1 MIINRYIKEDF
12 KDIALLKDDIFYNI
26 RSLKEYLNCRTKE
39 NFKKIRLSLN
49 LNGLLTL
56 GFEIATI
63 SFIYNNMTNVD
74 QQTKIFLLCLSSL
87 IVPTIK
93 YSYKYNKRKQ
103 QIEAINHHLR
113 KMFYNPK
120 SENLKVYAYDFKYN
134 SHGNLIIKFYAN
146 NVLPNTIK
154 NEDICYCIGG
164 KVIKRK
170 YLNNRAFEIV
180 LDENKNMNEETEEKP
195 EDYLKEKN
203 GSLERLIKIFEYLD
217 IRFEFKRSL
226 ENDIQT
232 IHKFR
237 IDISKLTPNKK
248 KEIIYKLGMKKNY
261 LEIYNSEGLTNFV
274 FNDKP
279 ELIYHFF
286 DIFKNIKRPNMEIP
300 FLFGVDPKTS
310 KIIIKD
316 FRKILHL
323 LIGGRSG
330 EGKSN
335 TLHQLI
341 QTLLYWNDNISAFTI
356 DLKGT
361 ELKQYKDLSNVK
373 HIRFDFRNE
382 FKEFESGIDEIQ
394 KIFDDRYDFFEQSEY
409 RDIETFN
416 KNNPNNK
423 LNFIFMIVDEA
434 NQFKLKLS
442 KNEELF
448 NKVDE
453 ITTLILR
460 QGRSMGIHLI
470 HTAQKVGDTGVT
482 GYPST
487 WREDFTN
494 TLSHN
499 LKEDLTAE
507 KFFNEKSLI
516 YKATHLKKGEF
527 LFYDSEKSIDYLAK
541 STYIPLDNKDNVILK
556 ALMIADKKKIEIIK
570 NGGGKLI
577 NFEKKEG

>member
-1 MIINRYIKEDF
+1 MIIKRFIKEDF
-12 KDIALLKDDIFYNI
+12 KNIALVKDDFLYNMSSI
-26 RSLKEYLNCRTKE
+26 KEYLNNRTKE
-39 NFKKIRLSLN
+39 NFKKIRLGLN

-56 GFEIATI
+56 GFELATV
-63 SFIYNNMTNVD
+63 IYIYSNLPDVD
-74 QQTKIFLLCLSSL
+74 QNTKIFLVALSSL
-87 IVPTIK
+87 IVPSIK
-93 YSYKYNKRKQ
+93 YSYKYNKRKNQ
-103 QIEAINHHLR
+103 LEAINNHLQ
-113 KMFYNPK
+113 KMFLTK
-120 SENLKVYAYDFKYN
+120 DSMKLYAYDFKYN
-134 SHGNLIIKFYAN
+134 NDGNLIIKFYAN
-146 NVLPNTIK
+146 SVQPNTIR

-164 KVIKRK
+164 RIVKRRN
-170 YLNNRAFEIV
+170 LNNRAFEVV
-180 LDENKNMNEETEEKP
+180 LDEKRQMNEPEEKP
-195 EDYLKEKN
+195 EDYLNESK

-217 IRFEFKRSL
+217 IKFEYKRSL

-232 IHKFR
+232 IHQFR
-237 IDISKLTPNKK
+237 IDISKLNPNKK
-248 KEIIYKLGMKKNY
+248 KEINYKLGMKKGF
-261 LEIYNSEGLTNFV
+261 LDIYNDSGLTNFI
-274 FNDKP
+274 FNDKEP
-279 ELIYHFF
+279 LIYDFLET
-286 DIFKNIKRPNMEIP
+286 FKSVKRPNDMELP
-300 FLFGVDPKTS
+300 FLFGIDPKTS

-394 KIFDDRYDFFEQSEY
+394 KIFDDRYDFFETSEY

-416 KNNPNNK
+416 KNNPDNK
-423 LNFIFMIVDEA
+423 LNFIFLIVDEA

-460 QGRSMGIHLI
+460 QGRSMGIHLV
-470 HTAQKVGDTGVT
+470 HTAQKVGDNGVT

-570 NGGGKLI
+570 NGGKLI
-577 NFEKKEG
+577 KLNKKEG

>member
-1 MIINRYIKEDF
+1 MIISRYIKQDF
-12 KDIALLKDDIFYNI
+12 KDIALLKDDFFYNMSSI
-26 RSLKEYLNCRTKE
+26 KEYLNNRTKE
-39 NFKKIRLSLN
+39 NFKKIRLSVN

-56 GFEIATI
+56 GFELATVI
-63 SFIYNNMTNVD
+63 FIYNNLPDVD
-74 QQTKIFLLCLSSL
+74 QPTKYFILGLSSL

-93 YSYKYNKRKQ
+93 YSYKYNKRKNEL
-103 QIEAINHHLR
+103 EAINNHLR
-113 KMFYNPK
+113 KMFSNTK
-120 SENLKVYAYDFKYN
+120 EESLKLYAYDFKYDFEG
-134 SHGNLIIKFYAN
+134 HLMIKFYAN
-146 NVLPNTIK
+146 KVQPNSIK

-164 KVIKRK
+164 KVINRK
-170 YLNNRAFEIV
+170 NLNNRAFQIT
-180 LDENKNMNEETEEKP
+180 LDENKHMNEETEEKP
-195 EDYLKEKN
+195 EDYLNESK

-217 IRFEFKRSL
+217 IRFEYKRSL

-232 IHKFR
+232 IHQFR
-237 IDISKLTPNKK
+237 IDISKLNPNKK
-248 KEIIYKLGMKKNY
+248 KEITYKLGMKKGF
-261 LEIYNSEGLTNFV
+261 LDIYNDSGLTNFV
-274 FNDKP
+274 FNDKEP
-279 ELIYHFF
+279 LIYDFLET
-286 DIFKNIKRPNMEIP
+286 FKSVKRPHDMELP
-300 FLFGVDPKTS
+300 FLFGIDPKTS

-335 TLHQLI
+335 TLHQII
-341 QTLLYWNDNISAFTI
+341 QTLLYWNDNISCFTI

-361 ELKQYKDLSNVK
+361 ELKQYKDFSNVK

-394 KIFDDRYDFFEQSEY
+394 KIFDDRYDFFEMSEY

-416 KNNPNNK
+416 KNNPDNK
-423 LNFIFMIVDEA
+423 LNYIFLIVDEA

-460 QGRSMGIHLI
+460 QGRSMGIHLV

-556 ALMIADKKKIEIIK
+556 ALIIADKKKIEIIK
-570 NGGGKLI
+570 NGGKI
-577 NFEKKEG
+577 VNFKKKEG